1 MDRPPADYR
10 EGRRLRAWEL
20 SQAGWAQ
27 RRIAEALGVT
37 EGAVSQWL
45 KRAREGGPEAL
56 RRRIPPGPA
65 ARLTDEQRA
74 RIPEL
79 LARGAEA
86 YGFRGDVWT
95 TKRVAAVISHELG
108 VRYHRGHISK
118 LLAGLGLS
126 PHVPTFRAT
135 QRDEAAIAAWR
146 DERWPALEAKPASRG
161 GRSSGSTRP
170 ASGCSPAGFGPMPHG
185 ARRRSCAAG

>member
-45 KRAREGGPEAL
+45 KRAREGGAEAL
-56 RRRIPPGPA
+56 RRRIPPGPD
-65 ARLTDEQRA
+65 ARLSAEQRA

-79 LARGAEA
+79 LARGAES

-95 TKRVAAVISHELG
+95 TKRVAAVIGHELG
-108 VRYHRGHISK
+108 VRYHRGHVSK
-118 LLAGLGLS
+118 LLARLGLT
-126 PHVPTFRAT
+126 PQEPTFRAT
-135 QRDEAAIAAWR
+135 QRDEAVIAAWR
-146 DERWPALEAKPASRG
+146 DERWPALEAKPAPRG
-161 GRSSGSTRP
+161 GPSSGSTRP
-170 ASGCSPAGFGPMPHG
+170 ASACSPAGSGPTPRA